1 MRTNRVFVP
10 FSLQISPVS
19 GEEGSHINIWSSLFT
34 DAVRKPDVPH
44 LKKNEAILA
53 TVQMYFLTIRHI
65 RTDGRMLR

>member
-19 GEEGSHINIWSSLFT
+19 GEEGSRINIWSSLFT

-44 LKKNEAILA
+44 LKKKSSFGNCTNVFSDHQA
-53 TVQMYFLTIRHI
+53 H
-65 RTDGRMLR
+65 